1 VPLPRSGVEL
11 GERIA
16 ARWRWFAYRVRFHP
30 FTTNELPRILAT
42 IQDYVALT
50 RLNRPVGIWLLLWP
64 TLWALWLASRGKPD
78 PRLFIIF
85 VSGTVLMRSA
95 GCAIN
100 DYADRSFDPHVE
112 RTKERPLAAG
122 RISTVEALVLF
133 AALSLTALGL
143 ALQLN
148 KLTLL
153 LAVAGAALAVS
164 YPFIKRFLSVPQL
177 YLGITFGWGIPMAF
191 AAQLER
197 VPRVAWLLLLAN
209 VLWVTVYDTIY
220 AMVDRDDDVKIGV
233 RSTAILFGDSDRHII
248 AALQAMTLL
257 ALYLIGGIMRMG
269 PWYYGGL
276 IAGAL
281 FLVYHL
287 WLIRARER
295 DACLRAFLN
304 NNYFGMSVF
313 LGIALNYQFAR

>member
-78 PRLFIIF
+78 ARLFIIF

-95 GCAIN
+95 GCAVN
-100 DYADRSFDPHVE
+100 DYADRSFDPHVK

-177 YLGITFGWGIPMAF
+177 YLGVTFGWGIPMAF
-191 AAQLER
+191 ASQLES

-248 AALQAMTLL
+248 ATLQAMTLL

-276 IAGAL
+276 IVGAL
-281 FLVYHL
+281 FFIHHL
-287 WLIRARER
+287 WLIRARDR

-304 NNYFGMSVF
+304 NNYFGMAVF
-313 LGIALNYQFAR
+313 LGIALNYQFAK

>member
-30 FTTNELPRILAT
+30 FTTDELPRILAT

-78 PRLFIIF
+78 ARLFIIF

-95 GCAIN
+95 GCAVN
-100 DYADRSFDPHVE
+100 DYADRSFDPHVK

-122 RISTVEALVLF
+122 RISTVEALMLF

-177 YLGITFGWGIPMAF
+177 YLGVTFGWGIPMAF
-191 AAQLER
+191 ASQLES

-248 AALQAMTLL
+248 AMLQAMTLL

-276 IAGAL
+276 IVGAL
-281 FLVYHL
+281 FFIHHL
-287 WLIRARER
+287 WLIRARDR

-304 NNYFGMSVF
+304 NNYFGMAVF
-313 LGIALNYQFAR
+313 LGIALNYQFAK